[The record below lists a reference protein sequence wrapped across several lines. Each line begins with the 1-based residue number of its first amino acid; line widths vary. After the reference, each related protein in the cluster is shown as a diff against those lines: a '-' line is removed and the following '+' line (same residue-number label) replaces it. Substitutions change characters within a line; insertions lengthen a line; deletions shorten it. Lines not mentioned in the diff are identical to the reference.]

1 MNAASLRRQMKN
13 GAYNFHW
20 IAGLS
25 LANSIYFVLTKNYG
39 FVVGLGVTQ
48 FLDIIFHNLAQSF
61 PNSVLFIQSSGL
73 LLDVFICGVFILCGV
88 LAAKGHRLAFIA
100 GMVLYGLDAILTLVS
115 PDFIGFGFHLFF
127 LWFLFSGLQALNRL
141 KEILPE
147 SASNTVFP
155 KNIGK

>member
-48 FLDIIFHNLAQSF
+48 FLDIIFHNIAQSF
-61 PNSVLFIQSSGL
+61 PNSVLLIQSSGL

-88 LAAKGHRLAFIA
+88 LAAKRSPPGIHRRDGPLRVGCHPDTGFARFHRFRLSPVLF
-100 GMVLYGLDAILTLVS
+100 MVPV
-115 PDFIGFGFHLFF
+115 
-127 LWFLFSGLQALNRL
+127 
-141 KEILPE
+141 
-147 SASNTVFP
+147 
-155 KNIGK
+155 

>member
-48 FLDIIFHNLAQSF
+48 FLDIIFHNIAQSF
-61 PNSVLFIQSSGL
+61 PNSVLLIQSSGL

-88 LAAKGHRLAFIA
+88 LAAKAHRLAFIA
-100 GMVLYGLDAILTLVS
+100 GMILYGLDAILTLVS

-127 LWFLFSGLQALNRL
+127 LWFLFSGLKALDTL
-141 KEILPE
+141 KVVLSETN
-147 SASNTVFP
+147 SNPVLP
-155 KNIGK
+155 KNFSG